1 MSFLSG
7 MLGNKAAES
16 FVDQAVDKAAS
27 AAKRKVKETLTGKK
41 QPQPD
46 KTGGMGGLFPSS
58 GEKDKKPKEKAGGGG
73 FFGGLLKAEG
83 PGENSDGGAFG
94 AGGGSNA
101 VDNTGGDSSFN
112 DALDDL
118 ANEFCEK

>member
-1 MSFLSG
+1 MSFFKG
-7 MLGNKAAES
+7 VLGNKAAES

-41 QPQPD
+41 QETD

-58 GEKDKKPKEKAGGGG
+58 EEKEKKPKEKSGG
-73 FFGGLLKAEG
+73 FFGGLLKSEG
-83 PGENSDGGAFG
+83 PGESSGGGDFG
-94 AGGGSNA
+94 AEADISGEDG
-101 VDNTGGDSSFN
+101 SFN

-118 ANEFCEK
+118 ANELN

>member
-7 MLGNKAAES
+7 FLGNKAAES

-41 QPQPD
+41 QEPD

-58 GEKDKKPKEKAGGGG
+58 GEKDKKPKEKSGL
-73 FFGGLLKAEG
+73 FGGLLKAEA
-83 PGENSDGGAFG
+83 PGDNSGGEAFG
-94 AGGGSNA
+94 AGGSNA
-101 VDNTGGDSSFN
+101 ADNTGADSS
-112 DALDDL
+112 
-118 ANEFCEK
+118 E

>member
-7 MLGNKAAES
+7 VLGNKAADS
-16 FVDQAVDKAAS
+16 FVDQAVDKAAA

-41 QPQPD
+41 QETD

-58 GEKDKKPKEKAGGGG
+58 GEKEKKPKEKSGGGL
-73 FFGGLLKAEG
+73 FGGLLKAEG
-83 PGENSDGGAFG
+83 PGENSGGGAFG
-94 AGGGSNA
+94 AGGSSA
-101 VDNTGGDSSFN
+101 VDNSGADSSFN

>member
-7 MLGNKAAES
+7 FLGNKAAES
-16 FVDQAVDKAAS
+16 FVDQAVDKAA
-27 AAKRKVKETLTGKK
+27 AVAKKKVKETISGKK
-41 QPQPD
+41 QETD

-58 GEKDKKPKEKAGGGG
+58 EEKDKKPKEKSGDGLIGGNVNTEKTEEKSGGG
-73 FFGGLLKAEG
+73 A
-83 PGENSDGGAFG
+83 
-94 AGGGSNA
+94 GGSNA
-101 VDNTGGDSSFN
+101 VDKSGADSTFN

>member
-7 MLGNKAAES
+7 VLGNKAAES

-27 AAKRKVKETLTGKK
+27 AAKRKVKEKLTGKK
-41 QPQPD
+41 QPETD

-58 GEKDKKPKEKAGGGG
+58 GEKDKKPKEKSGGL
-73 FFGGLLKAEG
+73 FGGLLKAEG
-83 PGENSDGGAFG
+83 PGGNSSGGSFS
-94 AGGGSNA
+94 AGGGHEA
-101 VDNTGGDSSFN
+101 DNSAEDSSFN